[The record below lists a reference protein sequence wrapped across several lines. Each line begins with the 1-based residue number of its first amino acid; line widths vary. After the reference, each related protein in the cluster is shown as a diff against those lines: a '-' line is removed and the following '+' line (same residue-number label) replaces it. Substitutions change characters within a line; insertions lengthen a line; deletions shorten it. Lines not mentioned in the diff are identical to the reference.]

1 MRYNITDIDWCVE
14 PQDCDNNT
22 EMAYEICSS
31 LPTNCIVECENE
43 DEIVEALSDEYG
55 YLVNGF
61 SFD

>member
-1 MRYNITDIDWCVE
+1 MLD
-14 PQDCDNNT
+14 DNNT